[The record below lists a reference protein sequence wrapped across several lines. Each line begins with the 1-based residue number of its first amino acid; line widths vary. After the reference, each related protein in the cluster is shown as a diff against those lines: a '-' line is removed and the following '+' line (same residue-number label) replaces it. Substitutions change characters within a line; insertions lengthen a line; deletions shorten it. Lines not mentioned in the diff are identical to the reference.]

1 MSVRRFVVIAL
12 RALLPLVVLGLAGV
26 GFVKLVKGRRPPPKL
41 ERVHRGPLVRVAV
54 AEARDVAVTVKAY
67 GTVRPRDELDVT
79 PRVAGELVEVSPSLV
94 SGGFVRRGEL
104 LLRIDPRD
112 YELAVERARA
122 DVAKAEYELALAR
135 SRAEAARDEWRAVH
149 GDAPM
154 PPEDSLVLQGPQL
167 AAARAGVAAAR
178 ARLAEAE
185 LALERTAIRAPFD
198 GRVLDE
204 TVIRGQYVAA
214 GRAVA
219 RIYPTDVV
227 EVVLPVSEEDLGWI
241 GPLSARPRVRAR
253 ARVAGR
259 PAEWWGRVVRTE
271 GVIDPETRMAR
282 LVAEFPEPFRRGRPP
297 LTVGLFVE
305 AEIAGRTLE
314 GVVPIPAHALREN
327 DTVWV
332 VGGDGRLRIRRVRVA
347 RAAGSRVLVAEGL
360 EPGDRVVLTRID
372 AVTDG
377 MVVRVAD
384 GGS

>member
-1 MSVRRFVVIAL
+1 MTVRRFGVLAL

-54 AEARDVAVTVKAY
+54 AEARDVAVVVKAY
-67 GTVRPRDELDVT
+67 GTVRPRDQLDVT
-79 PRVAGELVEVSPSLV
+79 PRVAGELVEVAPSLV
-94 SGGFVRRGEL
+94 SGGFVRRGDL

-122 DVAKAEYELALAR
+122 EVARAEYELELAR
-135 SRAEAARDEWRAVH
+135 ARAEAAREEWRAVH

-154 PPEDSLVLQGPQL
+154 PSEDSLVLQGPQL

-185 LALERTAIRAPFD
+185 LALERTEIRAPFD
-198 GRVLDE
+198 ARVLE
-204 TVIRGQYVAA
+204 ESVTRGQYVAA
-214 GRAVA
+214 GRSVA
-219 RIYPTDVV
+219 RIYPTDAV

-241 GPLSARPRVRAR
+241 GPLSAAPRVVAR

-259 PAEWWGRVVRTE
+259 PAEWSGRVVRTE
-271 GVIDPETRMAR
+271 GVIDPGTRMVR
-282 LVAEFPEPFRRGRPP
+282 LVARFPGPFRPGRPP

-305 AEIAGRTLE
+305 AEIAGRTLK

-332 VGGDGRLRIRRVRVA
+332 VGDDGRLRIRPVGVA
-347 RAAGSRVLVAEGL
+347 RATDSRVLVTEGL
-360 EPGDRVVLTRID
+360 GPGDRVVLTRLD

-377 MVVRVAD
+377 MIVRVAE
-384 GGS
+384 GGI